1 MDRFISH
8 GRLIYE
14 GVSSPINPAS
24 RQPIY
29 IQLHH
34 QKGWSIC
41 HEKQWSVYREKR
53 WSHYAESP
61 LSLLKP
67 KNGVKN
73 GHFLDVFV
81 RTFLG
86 KGK

>member
-8 GRLIYE
+8 GRLIYQ

-34 QKGWSIC
+34 
-41 HEKQWSVYREKR
+41 
-53 WSHYAESP
+53 
-61 LSLLKP
+61 
-67 KNGVKN
+67 
-73 GHFLDVFV
+73 
-81 RTFLG
+81 
-86 KGK
+86 